1 MPLKL
6 DTYELADLMKNFYTL
21 TGIRIVIFD
30 EDYREILSYPEE
42 NSSYCACMRRNGE
55 FYKKCCES
63 DKISFETCRK
73 TGALNMYKCH
83 AGLIEATYP
92 ITDNNSIIG
101 YIMFGQ
107 VSNDKDREEFF
118 RSLTEISLSYEV
130 DGDITE
136 SVRKIK
142 YRSHKQLL
150 AAAKIL
156 EACTGYILFKELI
169 KPSRA
174 ELFNS
179 IENYIDTH
187 LDGDI
192 SVPVLCDEFRISRT
206 RLYAICKQYIP
217 CGIAEYIK
225 TKRLKKAKELL
236 KTTDMSVAD
245 IAHSVGFADYNYFL
259 KAFKKQFGVSTKAVR
274 KEIR

>member
-30 EDYREILSYPEE
+30 EDYKEILSYPEE
-42 NSSYCACMRRNGE
+42 NSSYCACMRRNEE
-55 FYKKCCES
+55 FDRKCCES
-63 DKISFETCRK
+63 DKISFETCKK
-73 TGALNMYKCH
+73 TGSLTMYKCH

-92 ITDNNSIIG
+92 ITDKGSIIG

-107 VSNDKDREEFF
+107 VSNEKDREEFF
-118 RSLTEISLSYEV
+118 RSLTELSQSYTS
-130 DGDITE
+130 DGDIAE
-136 SVRKIK
+136 AVKKIK
-142 YRSHKQLL
+142 YKSRKQLL

-179 IENYIDTH
+179 LDNYIDTH
-187 LDGDI
+187 LDEDI
-192 SVPVLCDEFRISRT
+192 SVPVLCDEFHISRT
-206 RLYAICKQYIP
+206 RLYALCKQYIP
-217 CGIAEYIK
+217 CGIAAYVK
-225 TKRLKKAKELL
+225 TKRLKKAKDLL
-236 KTTDMSVAD
+236 RTTDMSVTD

-259 KAFKKQFGVSTKAVR
+259 KAFKKQFGVSTKGVR
-274 KEIR
+274 REVG